1 MFCVFFNLSS
11 SLEQDEQGE
20 GPGDWPGDLLIRSL
34 TGTKGF
40 TNVFFG
46 SDIGKNAST
55 NEMDLGQWSIL
66 KLCFTGV
73 GPAFSSDRYISTV
86 VGCISTV
93 VGGIAKFA
101 DVPIIFGCF
110 SSYLIYTM
118 LVDLMSNLSSILG
131 AVNSFCGFVVVITNK
146 LTLVDLACK
155 GNPRQS
161 SVISQKNMGLT
172 QNLRFPME
180 RMKL

>member
-1 MFCVFFNLSS
+1 MRFLNLSS

-40 TNVFFG
+40 TNVVFG

-86 VGCISTV
+86 VG
-93 VGGIAKFA
+93 GIAKLA

-110 SSYLIYTM
+110 SS
-118 LVDLMSNLSSILG
+118 DLHH
-131 AVNSFCGFVVVITNK
+131 
-146 LTLVDLACK
+146 AC
-155 GNPRQS
+155 
-161 SVISQKNMGLT
+161 
-172 QNLRFPME
+172 
-180 RMKL
+180 